1 MTALM
6 MAAHEGK
13 ASTVDLLLSRGAD
26 ANLRNQDGKSAL
38 DIARRGNEKA
48 MVERLQR
55 SGAR

>member
-6 MAAHEGK
+6 MAAHEAK

-55 SGAR
+55 AGAR